1 LNITELGKQASI
13 TRFRLRPGDDVS
25 CLNLYQPRNP
35 RILAPTPD
43 FLRAN
48 RFSFQSSLAQ
58 DKSNPWLQLES
69 DPKDGAV
76 PAIVDA
82 NALEYTLHLKLG
94 DVFTA
99 AGVKLRIV
107 GALQDSLFQSE
118 FLISEQ
124 NFVRLFPGDEGYRFF
139 LIDATPD
146 KAPKVSQLLEQSLSD
161 YGFDVAPTADRL
173 ANFHRVENT
182 YLSTFQTLG
191 SLGLILGTA
200 GLAAVMLRNILER
213 RRELALLQAMG
224 YRPADLAVMVLS
236 ESLFLLLSGLAIG
249 TVCALLA
256 IAPAFSSRGG
266 RFSVVSLGLLLLG
279 VLLSGLLAS
288 VVAMRAVTRAPLLAA
303 LRAE

>member
-1 LNITELGKQASI
+1 
-13 TRFRLRPGDDVS
+13 
-25 CLNLYQPRNP
+25 
-35 RILAPTPD
+35 
-43 FLRAN
+43 
-48 RFSFQSSLAQ
+48 
-58 DKSNPWLQLES
+58 
-69 DPKDGAV
+69 
-76 PAIVDA
+76 
-82 NALEYTLHLKLG
+82 
-94 DVFTA
+94 VFTTS
-99 AGVKLRIV
+99 GVSLRIV

-124 NFVRLFPGDEGYRFF
+124 NFVRLFPGNEGYRFF
-139 LIDATPD
+139 LIDTTPGD
-146 KAPKVSQLLEQSLSD
+146 APKVSQLLEQSLSD
-161 YGFDVAPTADRL
+161 YGFDVSPGADRL

-224 YRPADLAVMVLS
+224 YRSADLAVMVLS

-266 RFSVVSLGLLLLG
+266 RFSAVSLGLLLLG
-279 VLLSGLLAS
+279 VLLSGLLSSA
-288 VVAMRAVTRAPLLAA
+288 VAMRAVTRAPLLSA